1 MAQAAS
7 LAPKHNEGDINTE
20 DDADDP
26 DGKQAGLICPN
37 WVEVLLADIHSVGL
51 ANKSCDSLTCFTLD

>member
-7 LAPKHNEGDINTE
+7 LAPKHNEGDIDTE

-26 DGKQAGLICPN
+26 DGKQAGWFSQEC
-37 WVEVLLADIHSVGL
+37 W
-51 ANKSCDSLTCFTLD
+51 KCC

>member
-7 LAPKHNEGDINTE
+7 LAPKHNEGDIDTE

-26 DGKQAGLICPN
+26 DGKQAG
-37 WVEVLLADIHSVGL
+37 WVSQECW
-51 ANKSCDSLTCFTLD
+51 KCC